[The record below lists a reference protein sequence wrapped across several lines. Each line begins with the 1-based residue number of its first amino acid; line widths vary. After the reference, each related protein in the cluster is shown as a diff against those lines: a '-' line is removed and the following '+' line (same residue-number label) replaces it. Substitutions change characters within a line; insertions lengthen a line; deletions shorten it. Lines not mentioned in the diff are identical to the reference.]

1 MNETRPSILYRAAIA
16 LFCLV
21 LAAPAVA
28 QDDSEPEAASA
39 EQTSEDELASAREHE
54 KLWELEKA
62 ASLYE
67 QFAEAAAHKRA
78 QLGDEGSA
86 RLEEALQKAAR
97 FRELLGDREQ
107 AIENH
112 EAYLKHLGDE
122 EPAGAD
128 EALFAIA
135 RLYEEM
141 GEHKKALAQ
150 YERILKRFEDTSEYD
165 ALLEARAAIAEHH
178 HRQGDAASRK
188 RALAEFRE
196 VLEVYGSVRPNE
208 QAQLSRGRDAAARAK
223 FRIAEKLYDE
233 MARITTED
241 ASEDEFEA
249 LIREKMRA
257 AEKAQRVL
265 EDVLNF
271 RRPHWAIAALYKIAR
286 QYEEFANTVR
296 HAPLPEK
303 LNAEQKKTHH
313 GLLEDKAQTIETKA
327 VFGYKKALDVARDG
341 NWFNSYA
348 KKAAERLT
356 ALDPEAFPDMSE
368 TIGHRRHHGTGFDP
382 PGFSAPLV
390 PESSPLPTGAEP
402 DSGRPE

>member
-1 MNETRPSILYRAAIA
+1 MNETRPSIFCRCVTMLY
-16 LFCLV
+16 CLA

-28 QDDSEPEAASA
+28 QENGESEAAGA
-39 EQTSEDELASAREHE
+39 EQTSEDELASAHEYE

-67 QFAEAAAHKRA
+67 RFAETAAPKRSE
-78 QLGDEGSA
+78 LDDDGSA
-86 RLEEALQKAAR
+86 RLEEALRKAAR

-107 AIENH
+107 AVENH
-112 EAYLKHLGDE
+112 ETYLKHLGDE

-128 EALFAIA
+128 KALFAIA

-150 YERILKRFEDTSEYD
+150 YERILKYFEDSSEYD
-165 ALLEARAAIAEHH
+165 AILEARAAIAEHH
-178 HRQGDAASRK
+178 HQQDDAASRK

-196 VLEVYGSVRPNE
+196 VLDAYDSVPLDD

-223 FRIAEKLYDE
+223 FRLAEELYDE
-233 MARITTED
+233 MARITIGD
-241 ASEDEFEA
+241 ASADELDA
-249 LIREKMRA
+249 LMREKMRA

-271 RRPHWAIAALYKIAR
+271 RRPHWAIAALYKIAM
-286 QYEEFANTVR
+286 QYEDFANTVR
-296 HAPLPEK
+296 HTPPPEK
-303 LNAEQKKTHH
+303 LNAEQKKTYR
-313 GLLEDKAQTIETKA
+313 GLLEDRAQTIETKA
-327 VFGYKKALDVARDG
+327 VFGYKKALDVARDV

-368 TIGHRRHHGTGFDP
+368 TLGHRRHSGTGFDP

-390 PESSPLPTGAEP
+390 PEPSPM
-402 DSGRPE
+402 